1 MNLRK
6 YKPRYNENREYEN
19 NINKFRVE
27 ENLTLRQLSIIVGIR
42 DNYLWRITQGYES
55 PFYLRKKNY
64 GKVKPW
70 ATSLCEYFGVSLSDL
85 FPFEVCPV
93 EKSSELLPSQIQEIT
108 TGKVNGTHKIFEKK
122 LLTNAIEKTLST
134 LQPRENLILKM
145 RFGIGTEKQ
154 KTLREVGYYF
164 NVSKERIRELEKRA
178 LIKLRHPARKK
189 EMLGFLNEHI
199 QYI

>member
-27 ENLTLRQLSIIVGIR
+27 ENLTLRQLSTIVGIQDTR
-42 DNYLWRITQGYES
+42 LWSIAQGYES
-55 PFYLRKKNY
+55 PFYLRSKD

-108 TGKVNGTHKIFEKK
+108 TGKVNGTHKILEKK
-122 LLTNAIEKTLST
+122 ILTNVIKRILCM
-134 LQPRENLILKM
+134 LQPREELILKM
-145 RFGIGTEKQ
+145 RFGIGTAGP
-154 KTLREVGYYF
+154 KTYREIGYYF
-164 NVSKERIRELEKRA
+164 HVSRERIRQIEKRA
-178 LIKLRHPARKK
+178 LNKLRHPTRKK